1 VADRR
6 EERIARNEAL
16 FRVVNER
23 VREVRPEE
31 GEERIGFLCEC
42 GDDACTEVISLT
54 VEEYESVRSDPTLFV
69 VVPGHEVTSVEAPLR
84 RTDLYLVVKKNPEEA
99 AIALDTDPRV

>member
-1 VADRR
+1 VVDKR

-31 GEERIGFLCEC
+31 GEELVGFLCEC
-42 GDDACTEVISLT
+42 GDDSCTEVIDLA
-54 VEEYESVRSDPTLFV
+54 VNEYEAVRADPTHFFV
-69 VVPGHEVTSVEAPLR
+69 VRGHEIPSVEAVVA
-84 RTDLYLVVKKNPEEA
+84 RTDRYLVVRKNPEEA
-99 AIALDTDPRV
+99 AIARDTDPRN

>member
-1 VADRR
+1 MVDTR

-31 GEERIGFLCEC
+31 GDEMIGFLCEC
-42 GDDACTEVISLT
+42 GDETCTEVVSLT
-54 VEEYESVRSDPTLFV
+54 VEEYEDVRSEPTHFV

-84 RTDLYLVVKKNPEEA
+84 QTDRYLVVRKNPEEA
-99 AIALDTDPRV
+99 AIALDTYPR